1 MLRALTRKSPFM
13 RQHQFESA
21 VARATGESVRTIRLR
36 GFSLIELDPCG
47 RSSRDRNPKSSASSR
62 QLLRSNPTDPEVFAD
77 GEI

>member
-1 MLRALTRKSPFM
+1 MLRALTRKSSFM

-36 GFSLIELDPCG
+36 GFSLIELDPG
-47 RSSRDRNPKSSASSR
+47 SRGSRDRTPTSHPASR
-62 QLLRSNPTDPEVFAD
+62 QLTRTNPTGPEVFTD